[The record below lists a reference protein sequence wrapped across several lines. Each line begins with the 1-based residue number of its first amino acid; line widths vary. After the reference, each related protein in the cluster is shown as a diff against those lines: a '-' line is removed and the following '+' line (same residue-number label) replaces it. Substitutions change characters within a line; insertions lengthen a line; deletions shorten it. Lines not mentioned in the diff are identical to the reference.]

1 MKIFTCESERFRPF
15 LPDDCQVNP
24 NVLGFEL
31 AEWLARELAL
41 RACPT
46 SYPSNEDWGWY
57 LEECREEQEHLICC
71 GGGITEAGAHEWRV
85 FVTQPRRLFR
95 RPPATSRTEELERLV
110 HQTLTDAGLIVSE
123 DVGA

>member
-1 MKIFTCESERFRPF
+1 
-15 LPDDCQVNP
+15 VNP
-24 NVLGFEL
+24 NVLGFEF

-57 LEECREEQEHLICC
+57 LEECRDQQEHLVCC
-71 GGGITEAGAHEWRV
+71 GGEKTEAGVYEWHV

-95 RPPATSRTEELERLV
+95 RPPPTSRSRELESLIHKV
-110 HQTLTDAGLIVSE
+110 LTDAGFAVTE
-123 DVGA
+123 DVEA